1 MFRIVEDKWWSS
13 SRLIG
18 NSAALRPF
26 AKREIMPGG
35 HCFNIPACWGARS
48 AFDAID
54 GVDTLSDNMSTLTT
68 STSSAN
74 TALRASTPANG

>member
-35 HCFNIPACWGARS
+35 
-48 AFDAID
+48 
-54 GVDTLSDNMSTLTT
+54 
-68 STSSAN
+68 
-74 TALRASTPANG
+74 